1 MYSSFRIEAG
11 VKRAAYMS
19 IKQQKA
25 SIHGCNYMYMYFVK
39 WANIGNQKSK
49 MTDIRHLVA
58 MLLVSLRNTI
68 LTEMPMA

>member
-1 MYSSFRIEAG
+1 MYSSFKFEAG

-19 IKQQKA
+19 IKQQKGQ
-25 SIHGCNYMYMYFVK
+25 HGCNYMYMYFVK

-68 LTEMPMA
+68 

>member
-1 MYSSFRIEAG
+1 MHSSFRIEAG

-25 SIHGCNYMYMYFVK
+25 SIHGCNYMYFLK

-68 LTEMPMA
+68 